1 MVTGSWWQGAIQR
14 KLQDLLRRRQPE
26 CLQSLRA
33 FRASHKKT
41 TTNNPTTRSQDTK
54 WRQLK
59 SNDHVEP
66 QHRLCLKSKH
76 KIHISYGAFWSA
88 MWYLPSADVN
98 PPSMRRCSVHPRR
111 WKQAVDSRFA
121 VYDHLSIQSM
131 TRHIP
136 WAFVS
141 SISVHEF
148 LLELAHKPWPTPRHD
163 TGNLEFHATCAWQ
176 NWELT
181 CAKSV
186 TDWRRLK
193 CAIYDFIIRA
203 CSSFAMIA
211 CKTSLMNVTSVSGK
225 RSFIIMLYLLIQ
237 WFKTAFHSACGLQF
251 LTTHVVVVTATPF
264 GFHVDGYAGDKLRRW
279 LLWYWS
285 FDEQDDVVQKITE
298 DEHLFATRVGGN
310 PESKLKLSDTFH
322 VQSCRS

>member
-1 MVTGSWWQGAIQR
+1 MTISLIPSFLVFHNLVLTQQSFFGAKYI
-14 KLQDLLRRRQPE
+14 L
-26 CLQSLRA
+26 
-33 FRASHKKT
+33 
-41 TTNNPTTRSQDTK
+41 
-54 WRQLK
+54 
-59 SNDHVEP
+59 
-66 QHRLCLKSKH
+66 
-76 KIHISYGAFWSA
+76 
-88 MWYLPSADVN
+88 
-98 PPSMRRCSVHPRR
+98 
-111 WKQAVDSRFA
+111 
-121 VYDHLSIQSM
+121 
-131 TRHIP
+131 

-237 WFKTAFHSACGLQF
+237 WFKTAFHNTYGLPSI
-251 LTTHVVVVTATPF
+251 HIHAYAVAATPS
-264 GFHVDGYAGDKLRRW
+264 GFHADGYAGDKLRNW
-279 LLWYWS
+279 ILWYLL
-285 FDEQDDVVQKITE
+285 FNEQDDIVQVFTE
-298 DEHLFATRVGGN
+298 GEHYFATRVGGN
-310 PESKLKLSDTFH
+310 PESKLKLSDTSHVHPCRWRFH
-322 VQSCRS
+322 HCC